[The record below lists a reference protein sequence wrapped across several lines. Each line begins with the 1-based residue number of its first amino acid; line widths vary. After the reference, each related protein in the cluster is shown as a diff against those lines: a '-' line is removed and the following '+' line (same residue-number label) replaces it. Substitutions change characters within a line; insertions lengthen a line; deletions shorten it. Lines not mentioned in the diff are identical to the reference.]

1 MKKFERQA
9 YVGLI
14 AISWGVLGIR
24 IGQWHQEG
32 ALRGHPEAVVP
43 VRWLL
48 DELVL
53 VPPPKPRSEQ
63 PRRWQQKRPTASQSS
78 QRPAVDLNKADS
90 AVLESMPYIGPFLA
104 GRICRFR
111 EALGGFHDAEQLR
124 EVWGLRPESADQ
136 LIPLFHIGQGVFRTL
151 CADTSSW
158 SELRSHPYIGSK
170 EASAIERYRRHHPL
184 ENIGDLTHAIPIT
197 DSMIRRWSPYLRVC
211 ESRGLHQ
218 PSH

>member
-9 YVGLI
+9 YVGLVV
-14 AISWGVLGIR
+14 ISWGVLGIR
-24 IGQWHQEG
+24 IGQWHLEG
-32 ALRGHPEAVVP
+32 AQLSHQETVVP

-53 VPPPKPRSEQ
+53 VPPPQRQTKQHRQ
-63 PRRWQQKRPTASQSS
+63 WTQQRRAPSQSKRQS
-78 QRPAVDLNKADS
+78 VVDINVADS
-90 AVLESMPYIGPFLA
+90 AALEAMPYIGPFLA

-111 EALGGFHDAEQLR
+111 DALGGFHDVQQLR
-124 EVWGLRPESADQ
+124 EVWGLRPESADK
-136 LIPLFHIGQGVFRTL
+136 LIPKFHVGQGVFRKL

-158 SELRSHPYIGSK
+158 SQLRSHPYIESK
-170 EASAIERYRRHHPL
+170 AASAIERYRRHHPL
-184 ENIGDLTHAIPIT
+184 DSIGDLAGAIPIT
-197 DSMIRRWSPYLRVC
+197 DSMIRRWSPYLRLC